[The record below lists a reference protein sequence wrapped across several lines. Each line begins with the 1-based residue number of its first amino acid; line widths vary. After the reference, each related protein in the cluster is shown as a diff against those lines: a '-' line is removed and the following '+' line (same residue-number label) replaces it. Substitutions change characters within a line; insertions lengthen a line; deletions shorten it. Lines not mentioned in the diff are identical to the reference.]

1 MDKELDKEQVEEQ
14 VDKNQT
20 LRVEDVQRILCRRA
34 TDSEETGMNLC
45 RRPSL
50 LDLIGDRRVMRST
63 SNSWGSQSYDSNDFD
78 SAVLQWGS
86 TDIDSWLEEI
96 GMAGYDFLFRQQNI
110 TTGRRLLSLTEEHL
124 KEIGKGMITVGNR
137 LEILFHIDELR
148 KAAGWVSRTAF
159 VDIPTLLNQSVFIIT
174 CKYFEFHSL
183 RLDTAKMQKTLK
195 LYPKRIILIRHGEV

>member
-14 VDKNQT
+14 VDKDQT
-20 LRVEDVQRILCRRA
+20 LRVEDTQRMLCRRT

-63 SNSWGSQSYDSNDFD
+63 SSRPNSWGSQSYDSNDFD
-78 SAVLQWGS
+78 SDVLQWGS

-124 KEIGKGMITVGNR
+124 KEIGKGMILVGDR
-137 LEILFHIDELR
+137 LEILFHIDKLR
-148 KAAGWVSRTAF
+148 KAAGWVSRAAF

-174 CKYFEFHSL
+174 CKYF
-183 RLDTAKMQKTLK
+183 
-195 LYPKRIILIRHGEV
+195 